1 MRIKTINGIEVLIVE
16 VPKDADGISITP
28 FNNLSYYQ
36 LIDHQVGFDEVD
48 SNWEPTIVELPELQ
62 TGLSYMLMPDD
73 AEEFVK
79 AIYPDA
85 RIWEFEFQGLD
96 YYAVAVPNP
105 KFKASRSVGEAWS
118 NAKRSM
124 INRLVVEDNEIL
136 LIENKQS

>member
-1 MRIKTINGIEVLIVE
+1 
-16 VPKDADGISITP
+16 
-28 FNNLSYYQ
+28 
-36 LIDHQVGFDEVD
+36 
-48 SNWEPTIVELPELQ
+48 
-62 TGLSYMLMPDD
+62 MLMPDD

-105 KFKASRSVGEAWS
+105 KFKASRSVDEAWS

-136 LIENKQS
+136 VIGNKQS